1 MKKRVAPSFTFG
13 STFSLSDVFTG
24 EADSQVNGDFARDLP
39 LFDKVDE
46 LLTEPIDPW
55 DDEDSDRVLLARL
68 DGSLTEE
75 LVVLALSSI
84 MQGRETVT
92 AIADVACCMGAL
104 KQRLQRGYSVRI
116 CPAFDLWLAT

>member
-1 MKKRVAPSFTFG
+1 MTKRDASSFTFG

-24 EADSQVNGDFARDLP
+24 EADSQGDGGFARTLP

-46 LLTEPIDPW
+46 LLTEPVDPW
-55 DDEDSDRVLLARL
+55 DDEDSDRVLLPPL

-84 MQGRETVT
+84 MQGGETVT
-92 AIADVACCMGAL
+92 AIADVACCMGSL
-104 KQRLQRGYSVRI
+104 KQRLQRGYVLPST
-116 CPAFDLWLAT
+116 LS